1 VAWLRMKSTPQS
13 LIVIVEDT
21 GKGFAPA
28 SIKRG
33 NGLENYRE
41 RMKTCGGT
49 VSLITAPGEGT
60 RLEFRI
66 PLPPPPV

>member
-1 VAWLRMKSTPQS
+1 MKSTPQS
-13 LIVIVEDT
+13 LIVVVEDT

-49 VSLITAPGEGT
+49 VNLITAPGEGT

-66 PLPPPPV
+66 PRPPPPV

>member
-1 VAWLRMKSTPQS
+1 MAAHKRHPQS
-13 LIVIVEDT
+13 LTVIVEDG
-21 GKGFAPA
+21 GKGFDPA
-28 SIKRG
+28 TIKRG

-49 VSLITAPGEGT
+49 VSLITAPGEST

-66 PLPPPPV
+66 PLPPPSS